1 MTALLNAQASD
12 GDQDKKEDYFRCQI
26 PEESSQGTI
35 RAGRRKV
42 SAQVQEAS
50 IDGFTVL
57 VRSKDAKHLPMGASW
72 ALEFDSSLLEVTG
85 QWFFNAPGGF
95 VQIGLRR
102 LRDLTPEP
110 VYRAP
115 LMSRFFSGKMSGST
129 TSAAGFGGF
138 VIALFLA
145 LSLPGLGEQLG
156 TADRIQ
162 GAVHWI
168 YSEFTGLF

>member
-1 MTALLNAQASD
+1 MTALLNAQAVD
-12 GDQDKKEDYFRCQI
+12 GDQEKRDEYYRCQV
-26 PEESSQGTI
+26 PEELSKATI
-35 RAGRRKV
+35 TTGRRKTC
-42 SAQVQEAS
+42 AQVQESS

-57 VRSKDAKHLPMGASW
+57 VRDKDAKHLPMGAPW
-72 ALEFDSSLLEVTG
+72 VLDFDGSRLEVIG

-115 LMSRFFSGKMSGST
+115 FFSRFSSSKMANSA

-145 LSLPGLGEQLG
+145 LALPGLGEQLG
-156 TADRIQ
+156 TSDRIQ
-162 GAVHWI
+162 GTVTWI
-168 YSEFTGLF
+168 YKEICNLF